1 MNRKSRNQNQS
12 MQSQHPRG
20 ARPGQQFNQ
29 NYGAGQSYGS
39 SHQDL
44 DQDYEGMQMGPRS
57 RNFSGNSS
65 WSSDDLAL
73 DNPRSSSQSY
83 RDTDYDLDGSTY
95 GGQGRSPRG
104 MDRNFGGRLGASDYG
119 SSYGS
124 TYGEFET
131 NDRNRQPSRYS
142 SLDEDRYSGT
152 DRGSRFASDR
162 NMDRA
167 GSSSERFGYPSSMN
181 AWSGA
186 DRSYNSGRTAGR
198 MGQGTFGTQEMDSS
212 NPHSYGAAGTSAF
225 GTFGDG
231 VADRSDWGSSHS
243 TLKGFHGKGPKG
255 YKRSDDRIKE
265 DVCETL
271 ARDPRIDASDIEVN
285 VENAMVT
292 LSGTVDN
299 REAKRAA
306 EMVIEN
312 LSGVDDVK
320 NDIKVKKAGEMGSDS
335 SPGTSRLNTGVSSSQ
350 SSSKSTSTKGT
361 GHI

>member
-1 MNRKSRNQNQS
+1 MNRNKNRNQNQN
-12 MQSQHPRG
+12 MQSQEPRG
-20 ARPGQQFNQ
+20 TRPGQFKQH
-29 NYGAGQSYGS
+29 YGP
-39 SHQDL
+39 SHL
-44 DQDYEGMQMGPRS
+44 DQDQEYGGMRLGPRS

-65 WSSDDLAL
+65 WSADDSAL
-73 DNPRSSSQSY
+73 DNTGPSSQSY
-83 RDTDYDLDGSTY
+83 RDTDYDLDGATY
-95 GGQGRSPRG
+95 GSQGRSPRG
-104 MDRNFGGRLGASDYG
+104 MDRNFGGRLGASEYG
-119 SSYGS
+119 SSYGD
-124 TYGEFET
+124 YET

-152 DRGSRFASDR
+152 PEINRGGRFASDR
-162 NMDRA
+162 NLDRA

-198 MGQGTFGTQEMDSS
+198 MGQAPFGTEDMDSS

-225 GTFGDG
+225 GTFGEG
-231 VADRSDWGSSHS
+231 VANRSDWGTTHS
-243 TLKGFHGKGPKG
+243 NFKDFHGKGPKG
-255 YKRSDDRIKE
+255 YKRSDERIKE

-271 ARDPRIDASDIEVN
+271 ARDHRIDASDIEVN

-312 LSGVDDVK
+312 ISGVEDVK
-320 NDIKVKKAGEMGSDS
+320 NDIRVKKSGEFGSDMQAS
-335 SPGTSRLNTGVSSSQ
+335 SGTSRLNS
-350 SSSKSTSTKGT
+350 SSSKTTSTKGT
-361 GHI
+361 SHIS